1 MSANTYLQV
10 SELDFDEIRTNL
22 KTYLS
27 SQDQFK
33 DYSFEG
39 SAMAVL
45 LDVLAYNTHYNAYYL
60 NMVGNEMFLDTAQQ
74 RDSVVSRAKELG
86 YTPVSSVGAQ
96 AEVSLTVSGV
106 DSTVTQITIP
116 KNAKFTT
123 TFDDVTYTYVNPA
136 AKNIAA
142 TSVGVF
148 TGSLTIKEGEPLAH
162 SWTVS
167 ASNPVRYILPNAGV
181 DTTSVTVTVQESS
194 SDSTVVEFYRASNI
208 TQIYST
214 SPIYFIEEAADKK
227 YEIIFGSGSLG
238 KSLKAGNIVKVDYLV
253 NNGEETNG
261 ADSFSVDSLD
271 IGTAY
276 SSATIT
282 SVSSS
287 ALGGR
292 PQETVES
299 IKFQAPRNYQTQNR
313 AVIASD
319 YERILLSENPDLQS
333 VIAFGGEQATPAVFG
348 KVYIAVKPFGERF
361 ATQNRKQSIKTS
373 IVDRT
378 PLAVDPVIIDADYTY
393 IIPTITTY
401 YDVTKSSLNDSA
413 VAANVRDA
421 ITTFSTSNLGRFGN
435 KLRFSRF
442 VRSLDDTSD
451 GYVLNNDATIK
462 IEKRV
467 TPNLNVAEL
476 VSLRFNNAIR
486 PGSMGSSEFTYNG
499 FSAFLGDD
507 GLGTISIFRYSDS
520 KERVNII
527 PVAGTVDYVTGIV
540 TIENFLPSAFSD
552 LELRINVSPE
562 NLDIIPIREQILLL
576 NSPDAI
582 INVVGEQT

>member
-10 SELDFDEIRTNL
+10 SELDFEEIRSNL

-33 DYSFEG
+33 DYGFEG

-86 YTPVSSVGAQ
+86 YVPVSSVGAQ
-96 AEVSLTVSGV
+96 AEVNLNITGV
-106 DSTVTQITIP
+106 DSTIAQITIP
-116 KNAKFTT
+116 KNSKFTT
-123 TFDDVTYTYVNPA
+123 TVDDVTYTYVNPA
-136 AKNIAA
+136 AKKIAA
-142 TSVGVF
+142 TTAGVF
-148 TGSLTIKEGEPLAH
+148 NGVVTIKEGEPLSH

-181 DTTSVTVTVQESS
+181 DTTSITVSVQESS
-194 SDSTVVEFYRASNI
+194 SDETLVEFYRASNI
-208 TQIYST
+208 TQVYST
-214 SPIYFIEEAADKK
+214 SPIYFIEEASDEK
-227 YEIIFGSGSLG
+227 YEIVFGSGSLG

-253 NNGEETNG
+253 NNGEATNG
-261 ADSFSVDSLD
+261 ADTFSVDSLN
-271 IGTAY
+271 IGTPY
-276 SSATIT
+276 TSATIS
-282 SVSSS
+282 SVASNS
-287 ALGGR
+287 LGGR

-319 YERILLSENPDLQS
+319 YERILLAENPDLQS
-333 VIAFGGEQATPAVFG
+333 VIAFGGEQADPAVFG
-348 KVYIAVKPFGERF
+348 KVYVAVKPFGEKF
-361 ATQNRKQSIKTS
+361 STQSRKQTIKTS
-373 IVDRT
+373 ISDRT
-378 PLAVDPVIIDADYTY
+378 PLAVDPVIIDADYTF

-413 VAANVRDA
+413 VESNVREA
-421 ITTFSTSNLGRFGN
+421 IAAFATDNLGRFGN

-442 VRSLDDTSD
+442 VRKLDDTSD
-451 GYVLNNDATIK
+451 GYVLNNDASLK
-462 IEKRV
+462 MQKRI
-467 TPNLNVAEL
+467 TPNTNTAEL
-476 VSLRFNNAIR
+476 VSLKFNNPIR
-486 PGSMGSSEFTYNG
+486 VGTLESSEFTYSG

-507 GLGTISIFRYSDS
+507 SLGNVSIFRYSDN
-520 KERVNII
+520 KERVDVVPRAGTIDYS
-527 PVAGTVDYVTGIV
+527 AGTVTV
-540 TIENFLPSAFSD
+540 ENFLPSAFSD
-552 LELRINVSPE
+552 IELQISCAPQ
-562 NLDIIPIREQILLL
+562 NLDLTPVREQILLL
-576 NSPDAI
+576 ESGDAV

>member
-96 AEVSLTVSGV
+96 AEVSLTISGV

-167 ASNPVRYILPNAGV
+167 ASNPVRYIL
-181 DTTSVTVTVQESS
+181 
-194 SDSTVVEFYRASNI
+194 
-208 TQIYST
+208 
-214 SPIYFIEEAADKK
+214 
-227 YEIIFGSGSLG
+227 
-238 KSLKAGNIVKVDYLV
+238 KVDYLV

-413 VAANVRDA
+413 VAANVRAA
-421 ITTFSTSNLGRFGN
+421 ITTFSTTNLGRFGN

>member
-10 SELDFDEIRTNL
+10 SELDFEDIRSNL

-60 NMVGNEMFLDTAQQ
+60 NMVANEMFLDTAQQ

-86 YTPVSSVGAQ
+86 YVPVSSVGAQ
-96 AEVSLTVSGV
+96 AEINLRITGV
-106 DSTVTQITIP
+106 ANTITQVTIP
-116 KNAKFTT
+116 KNSKFTT
-123 TFDDVTYTYVNPA
+123 TFDDVTYTYVNPVA
-136 AKNIAA
+136 EKIVAK
-142 TSVGVF
+142 SPGVF
-148 TGSLTIKEGEPLAH
+148 DGLLTIKEGEPLSH

-181 DTTSVTVTVQESS
+181 DTTSITVSVQESA
-194 SDSTVVEFYRASNI
+194 SDTTLVEFYRATNI
-208 TQIYST
+208 TQVYST
-214 SPIYFIEEAADKK
+214 SPIYFVEEAADRK
-227 YEIIFGSGSLG
+227 YEVIFGSGSLG

-261 ADSFSVDSLD
+261 ADTFSVDSLN
-271 IGTAY
+271 IGTPY

-282 SVSSS
+282 SVASNS
-287 ALGGR
+287 LGGR
-292 PQETVES
+292 PQETVDS

-333 VIAFGGEQATPAVFG
+333 VIAFGGEQADPAVFG
-348 KVYIAVKPFGERF
+348 KVFIAVKPFGEKF
-361 ATQNRKQSIKTS
+361 ATQSRKQSIKTS
-373 IVDRT
+373 ISDRT

-393 IIPTITTY
+393 IIPVVTTY
-401 YDVTKSSLNDSA
+401 YDVTKSALNDSA
-413 VAANVRDA
+413 VESNVRSA
-421 ITTFSTSNLGRFGN
+421 ISSFSVGNLGRFGN
-435 KLRFSRF
+435 RLRFSRF
-442 VRSLDDTSD
+442 VRALDDTSD
-451 GYVLNNDATIK
+451 GFVLNNDATIK
-462 IEKRV
+462 MEKRI

-476 VSLRFNNAIR
+476 VSLKFNNPIR
-486 PGSMGSSEFTYNG
+486 ANSLASSEFTYNG
-499 FSAFLGDD
+499 FSSFLGDD
-507 GLGTISIFRYSDS
+507 GLGVVNIFRYSDS
-520 KERVNII
+520 KERVDIVPRAGVI
-527 PVAGTVDYVTGIV
+527 DYVSGTVTV
-540 TIENFLPSAFSD
+540 ENFLPSGFSD
-552 LELRINVSPE
+552 IELRVNCSPE
-562 NLDIIPIREQILLL
+562 NLDIIPVREQILLL
-576 NSPDAI
+576 ESEDSI